1 MVNEIAILQ
10 KFSAEFTPLQGRSAK
25 LSGTEFSARVGLD
38 DVAKGLFRLASVFGQ
53 PFGTDTAGLRQMA
66 AEWHKALSDLPPLH
80 FDRAVSDWI
89 ATESKWPRPADLR
102 GKASHRAGEAAAK
115 VSRERK
121 VHERRINPSPGM
133 LTATIL
139 RSKLR
144 LHDDWD
150 AFLDAIHPVAEHNY
164 FVQAILR
171 GRSELLVPNLHRA
184 DYIREH
190 FGAALASHFGT
201 FVTVTVDLAQTYD
214 QLPV

>member
-1 MVNEIAILQ
+1 M
-10 KFSAEFTPLQGRSAK
+10 QGHSAK
-25 LSGTEFSARVGLD
+25 LSGTDFAARVGLE

-66 AEWHKALSDLPPLH
+66 AEWHQALGDLPPAH

-102 GKASHRAGEAAAK
+102 VKASQRTGEAAAR

-121 VHERRINPSPGM
+121 VHERRINPSPNM
-133 LTATIL
+133 LPATIM

-144 LHDDWD
+144 LNDDWD
-150 AFLDAIHPVAEHNY
+150 AFLDAIHPVAEHSY

-171 GRSELLVPNLHRA
+171 GRCELLVPNLHRA

-190 FGAALASHFGT
+190 FGALLASHFGT
-201 FVTVTVDLAQTYD
+201 FVTVTVDPSQAYD
-214 QLPV
+214 QVPV